1 MKEHTIFI
9 VAGEPSGD
17 LHGANLAREVRRIEP
32 GIAIQGIGGE
42 KMAATGMELRHD
54 LAKEPI
60 MGFTEVLR
68 NLGRIRNVFRDTVMF
83 LEKNRPD
90 LLILIDYPGFN
101 LRLAEH
107 AKRLGIRTVY
117 YICPQVW
124 AWGKRRVRQ
133 IARLVEK
140 VLVILDFE
148 KSIYERAGLSVEF
161 VGHPLIDQIEKTP
174 LDQIFI
180 AEHEQAKGITFGLL
194 PGSRPQEVRR
204 HLPIMLR
211 SVELLRQDLPE
222 SRFLVA
228 CPNEQIDLLARQ
240 GLAKWRD
247 RQTRRKQQNIPDV
260 EIACG
265 KTYEV
270 IKLSSVCLVASGTAT
285 LETAY
290 FLKPMVVIYM
300 TSFGSWLLA
309 RSIIEV
315 EHIAMVNIFAG
326 KRVVPEFI
334 QLGARPETIAAEV
347 LDLVRNDQR
356 RAAIERDLGEV
367 KERLGRPGAS
377 ERAARAVVDI
387 LERPMAGPEADLWR
401 AVPAG

>member
-1 MKEHTIFI
+1 MKKHTIFI

-17 LHGANLAREVRRIEP
+17 LHGANLAREIRRIEP
-32 GIAIQGIGGE
+32 GVVIQGVGGE
-42 KMAATGMELRHD
+42 KMSATGIELRHD
-54 LAKEPI
+54 LAKEAI
-60 MGFTEVLR
+60 MGFTEVLEKF
-68 NLGRIRNVFRDTVMF
+68 GRIRAVFRDTVKF
-83 LEKNRPD
+83 LEENRPD

-101 LRLAEH
+101 LRLAGQ

-124 AWGKRRVRQ
+124 AWGKRRVGQ

-140 VLVILDFE
+140 VIVILDFE
-148 KSIYERAGLSVEF
+148 KSIYEGAGLSVEF
-161 VGHPLIDQIEKTP
+161 VGHPLIDHIQRTP
-174 LDQIFI
+174 LDQNYV
-180 AEHEQAKGITFGLL
+180 AEHETAGGVVLGLL

-211 SVELLRQDLPE
+211 SVELLHQELPE

-228 CPNEQIDLLARQ
+228 CPNEQIDRLARQ
-240 GLAKWRD
+240 VLDKWRA
-247 RQTRRKQQNIPDV
+247 RHTRRKQQSLPHV

-270 IKLSSVCLVASGTAT
+270 IKLSSTCLVASGTAT

-334 QLGARPETIAAEV
+334 QSGARPETIAAEV
-347 LDLVRNDQR
+347 LDLLRNDQR
-356 RAAIERDLGEV
+356 RADIERDLREV
-367 KERLGRPGAS
+367 RERLGRPGAS

-387 LERPMAGPEADLWR
+387 LERPTAGPEPDLWR

>member
-1 MKEHTIFI
+1 MKKHTIFI

-17 LHGANLAREVRRIEP
+17 LHGANLAREIRRIQP
-32 GIAIQGIGGE
+32 GVVIQGVGGE
-42 KMAATGMELRHD
+42 KMSATGIELRHD
-54 LAKEPI
+54 LAKEAI
-60 MGFTEVLR
+60 MGFTEVLKKF
-68 NLGRIRNVFRDTVMF
+68 GRIRAIFRDTVKF
-83 LEKNRPD
+83 LEENRPD

-101 LRLAEH
+101 LRLAEQ

-124 AWGKRRVRQ
+124 AWGKRRVGH

-140 VLVILDFE
+140 VIVILDFE
-148 KSIYERAGLSVEF
+148 KSIYEGVGLSVEF
-161 VGHPLIDQIEKTP
+161 VGHPLIDHIQRTP
-174 LDQIFI
+174 LDQDYT
-180 AEHEQAKGITFGLL
+180 AEHETAGGVVLGLL
-194 PGSRPQEVRR
+194 PGSHPQEVRR
-204 HLPIMLR
+204 HLPVMLR
-211 SVELLRQDLPE
+211 SVELLHQELPE

-228 CPNEQIDLLARQ
+228 CPNEQIDLLARRV
-240 GLAKWRD
+240 LDKWRD
-247 RQTRRKQQNIPDV
+247 RQTRRKQQSLPHV

-270 IKLSSVCLVASGTAT
+270 IELSSACLVASGTAT

-334 QLGARPETIAAEV
+334 QFGARPERIAAEV
-347 LDLVRNDQR
+347 LDLLRNDQR
-356 RAAIERDLGEV
+356 RADIERDLREV

-387 LERPMAGPEADLWR
+387 LERPTAGPEADLCR